1 MARIA
6 PVAAALCALVF
17 LLACQTDAQLLNATL
32 PANATVAKPN
42 TTCVGYTDPVNLQ
55 AKLKTAKLGEVIT
68 ICSNIKVNVTLAVSK
83 AVTIIGGNTTTGAPY
98 KIYGSLT
105 TDSYGY
111 LQLFDIADLVGPV
124 VIQNLEL
131 SYGYSDYYGGAVQVG
146 DNAVASF
153 INVAFTNNYAYYGAA
168 VYTGGNTTF
177 LGCVFY
183 NNTAERDG
191 GALYLDNGSG
201 GKTLSV
207 KDSVFYASTAGR
219 SGGAIYLYSSGGYAL
234 ITDSVFAESESTQEG
249 GAIYVTSGSN
259 ATITYTDFINGTSA
273 TGGGAVYMYGYGLFA
288 GNYFQNNQAPR
299 GGAVYTYG
307 SKNTSFCGGDN
318 FTANV
323 AQVGGLGDN
332 VYVEYTYDDTSA
344 TSFCPAIPLG
354 VVNAQSPYS
363 GYSNASCANC
373 DPKLICDKNATGIL
387 TPRGVNCTCN
397 VGFYGSGY
405 ACYSLGYNTTFL
417 FNLTA
422 TLNATATNATANLTR
437 VGNSTVANSTTASNR
452 TAVNATA
459 LRAGDLISP

>member
-1 MARIA
+1 MARIV
-6 PVAAALCALVF
+6 PVAAALCALLF
-17 LLACQTDAQLLNATL
+17 LLACQTEAQLLNTTF
-32 PANATVAKPN
+32 PAIGSVAGPN

-55 AKLKTAKLGEVIT
+55 AKLKSARLGEVIV
-68 ICSNIKVNVTLAVSK
+68 ICSDIEVNVTLEVSK

-98 KIYGSLT
+98 TIYGSLD
-105 TDSYGY
+105 TDYYGY
-111 LQLFDIADLVGPV
+111 GYVQLFEVADLVGPV
-124 VIQNLEL
+124 VFQNLEL
-131 SYGYSDYYGGAVQVG
+131 SYGYSDYYGGAVLVG

-191 GALYLDNGSG
+191 GAVYLDNGSG

-207 KDSVFYASTAGR
+207 KDSIFYASIAGR
-219 SGGAIYLYSSGGYAL
+219 SGGAIYMYSSGGYAL
-234 ITDSVFAESESTQEG
+234 ITDSVFAESEATEEG

-273 TGGGAVYMYGYGLFA
+273 TGGGAVYMHGYGVFA
-288 GNYFQNNQAPR
+288 GNSFENNQAPR

-323 AQVGGLGDN
+323 AQVVGLGDN

-363 GYSNASCANC
+363 GYSNASCINC
-373 DPKLICDKNATGIL
+373 DPMMICDKNATGIL
-387 TPRGVNCTCN
+387 TPVGVNCTCN
-397 VGFYGSGY
+397 AGFYGSGY
-405 ACYSLGYNTTFL
+405 ACYALGYNTTSFL
-417 FNLTA
+417 NNLTA
-422 TLNATATNATANLTR
+422 TLNATATNITANLTR
-437 VGNSTVANSTTASNR
+437 LANSTTASNR
-452 TAVNATA
+452 TAVNVTA
-459 LRAGDLISP
+459 LRAGDLMTP